1 MLFSASARP
10 SSFGG
15 GFLFDIIKRMGWGLG
30 YDSRWKRYIGYGV
43 TAYCDAPKC
52 NEEIDRGLSYVC
64 GAQEPYGGDNG
75 CGLYFCSK
83 HLFYHRFRDMEYERE
98 FCKRC
103 IRRRAPYEPKPEHP
117 EWVNHLLTDDSWA
130 DWRKENADEMSRLK
144 AMVQ

>member
-1 MLFSASARP
+1 MIFSASARP

-103 IRRRAPYEPKPEHP
+103 IRRRAP
-117 EWVNHLLTDDSWA
+117 
-130 DWRKENADEMSRLK
+130 
-144 AMVQ
+144 